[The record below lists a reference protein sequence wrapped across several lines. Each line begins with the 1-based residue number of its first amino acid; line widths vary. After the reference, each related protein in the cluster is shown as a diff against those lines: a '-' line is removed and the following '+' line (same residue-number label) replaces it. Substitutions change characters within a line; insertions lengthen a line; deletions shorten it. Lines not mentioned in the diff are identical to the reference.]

1 MNNIVLI
8 GMPGSG
14 KSTCGVLAAKA
25 MCMDFT
31 DTDLLI
37 QSAEKCTLQQTI
49 NEKGN
54 GYFAAAEEA
63 ALLACN
69 YDNTLIATGGSAVY
83 SEKGILH
90 LKEKGTVV
98 YLKVSLDEM
107 TSRIKNIRTR
117 GIVLKEGETLE
128 DMFHRREKLY
138 EKYADYII
146 DCTGSTVE
154 QTVEKIC
161 SIKTEQKA

>member
-83 SEKGILH
+83 GSKAMANLSRNGII
-90 LKEKGTVV
+90 V
-98 YLKVSLDEM
+98 YLKLDY
-107 TSRIKNIRTR
+107 SKLKYRLGNIF
-117 GIVLKEGETLE
+117 G
-128 DMFHRREKLY
+128 
-138 EKYADYII
+138 
-146 DCTGSTVE
+146 
-154 QTVEKIC
+154 KI
-161 SIKTEQKA
+161 